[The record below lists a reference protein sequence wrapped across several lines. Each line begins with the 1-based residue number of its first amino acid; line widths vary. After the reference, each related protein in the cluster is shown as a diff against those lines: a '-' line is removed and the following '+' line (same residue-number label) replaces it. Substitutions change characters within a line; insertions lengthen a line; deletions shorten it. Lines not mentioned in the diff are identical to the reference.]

1 MFRLEVFTRRG
12 QNRLRVRDSDR
23 QTLPRHEELTTLPA
37 RDRGRMPGEHRDHTD
52 RWSSMSQPSLLS
64 PLAPLVARDVVKA
77 YGDRV
82 VLDGVDLIANPG
94 EPLGLVGENGA
105 GKSTLLRV
113 LAGVVPSE
121 GGTVTTPA
129 ELGYLQQEPSY
140 PAGITVAGVL
150 DEAMAPLHHA
160 VRRLEELAAR
170 ITEPGVAEEYDAVL
184 TWAQAHDVWQADQRA
199 AEAATRLGLD
209 GIERERH
216 VASLSGGQRTRLAL
230 AAMIAAR
237 PACVLLDEPTN
248 HLDDDA
254 VALLE
259 EFLVELPGV
268 VVVASHDRAFLDRVC
283 AAVVDLDPSH
293 FGVDGNGGSR
303 FSGGYSAYLAAKRA
317 ARQRWQDAFEAQQ
330 EELNQLR
337 DAAKTSARNVA
348 HNRAP
353 RDNDKYI
360 YSFKGGNVARTVS
373 RRVRDAERRIEVLER
388 ERIPKP
394 PKEISFRGAL
404 TPAGRSNGLA
414 VFVRD
419 LEVAGRVRVPRVDV
433 PSGTALLITGAN
445 GSGTST
451 LLKVLAGEL
460 TATSGQVS
468 VSARRVGH
476 LPQDV
481 TFSRPDLTPQQ
492 VYDAATGRAAGERA
506 PAMGE
511 LGLLHPRE
519 LARPVGVLSEGQRR
533 RLALAVLVARRPD
546 LLLLDE
552 PTNHISLTLAEEL
565 EDALQRSVGTV
576 VVASH
581 DRWLRAGWEG
591 EVLAL

>member
-1 MFRLEVFTRRG
+1 
-12 QNRLRVRDSDR
+12 
-23 QTLPRHEELTTLPA
+23 
-37 RDRGRMPGEHRDHTD
+37 
-52 RWSSMSQPSLLS
+52 MSQPSLLS

-82 VLDGVDLIANPG
+82 VLDGVDLVANPG

-113 LAGVVPSE
+113 LAGVEVSD
-121 GGTVTTPA
+121 GGSVSAPA
-129 ELGYLQQEPSY
+129 ELGYLQQEPSF
-140 PAGITVAGVL
+140 AASATVAGVL
-150 DEAMAPLHHA
+150 DEALGPLHHA
-160 VRRLEELAAR
+160 VRRLEELAER
-170 ITEPGVAEEYDAVL
+170 ITDPGAADEYDAVL

-209 GIERERH
+209 GIDRERP
-216 VASLSGGQRTRLAL
+216 VAALSGGQRTRLAL

-237 PACVLLDEPTN
+237 PTCVLLDEPTN

-259 EFLVELPGV
+259 EFLVDLPGV

-293 FGVDGNGGSR
+293 FGVDGRGGTR
-303 FSGGYSAYLAAKRA
+303 FSGGYSAYLAAKRE
-317 ARQRWQDAFEAQQ
+317 ARRRWQEAFEAQQ
-330 EELNQLR
+330 DELDELR
-337 DAAKTSARNVA
+337 EAARTTARNVA

-388 ERIPKP
+388 DRIPKP
-394 PKEISFRGAL
+394 PKEISFRGTLA
-404 TPAGRSNGLA
+404 PAGNRNGTA

-419 LEVAGRVRVPRVDV
+419 LEVPGRVRVPRLDV
-433 PSGTALLITGAN
+433 PTGTALLVTGAN
-445 GSGTST
+445 GSGKST
-451 LLKVLAGEL
+451 LLKVLAGEI
-460 TATSGQVS
+460 APTSGQVD

-481 TFSRPDLTPQQ
+481 TFSRSDLTPHQ
-492 VYDAATGRAAGERA
+492 VYDAATGRAAGDRA
-506 PAMGE
+506 PALGE

-519 LARPVGVLSEGQRR
+519 LSRPVGVLSEGQRR
-533 RLALAVLVARRPD
+533 RLALAVLVARGPD

-552 PTNHISLTLAEEL
+552 PTNHISLALAEEL
-565 EDALQRSVGTV
+565 EESLQRSPGTV

-581 DRWLRAGWEG
+581 DRWLRARWDG
-591 EVLAL
+591 EQLALC